1 MQKQGA
7 HAITGGQV
15 LMTFLRRSSHILTF
29 VPYFSTGE
37 EASQPIASLLNM
49 QKINILTMKATI
61 FDIHGIIWI

>member
-15 LMTFLRRSSHILTF
+15 LMTFLRSSSHILTF

-37 EASQPIASLLNM
+37 ESSQPIANLLNM
-49 QKINILTMKATI
+49 QKNMLSI
-61 FDIHGIIWI
+61 F